1 VTGLK
6 GISEFFFSLLV
17 LLIVISLI
25 TPVIMYFKYADIS
38 AKEAGSKI
46 YNNTVV
52 LANLRLEL
60 IIVGNDFNR
69 SYLYNYGSSPAYVQV
84 IIYNGTVYDVDK
96 MLPPGSLVSLSDLTG
111 TSVSINNESVVYV
124 IANGTL
130 IKL

>member
-1 VTGLK
+1 MK
-6 GISEFFFSLLV
+6 GVSEFFSSLLV

-38 AKEAGSKI
+38 AKESGSEI

-60 IIVGNDFNR
+60 IVVGNDFSK
-69 SYLYNYGSSPAYVQV
+69 SYLYNYGSSPAYVQAV
-84 IIYNGTVYDVDK
+84 IYNGEVYSVNK
-96 MLPPGSLVSLSDLTG
+96 LLPPGSLAPLSDLTG
-111 TSVSINNESVVYV
+111 TSANMNNEPVVYV